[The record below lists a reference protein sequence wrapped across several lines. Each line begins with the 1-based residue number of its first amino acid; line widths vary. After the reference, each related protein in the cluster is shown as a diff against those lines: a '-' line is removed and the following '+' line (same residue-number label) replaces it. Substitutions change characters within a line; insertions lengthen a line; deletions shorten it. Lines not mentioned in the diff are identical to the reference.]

1 MITMAFITRC
11 WKNGWVNVAICGLC
25 MCALLG
31 FASIAQAQSSPDISQ
46 FYVDRIDDEVVA
58 SGNIVFELPTAVEDA
73 LLKGVPLF
81 FVLEA
86 DLLRERWYWF
96 DRKVTSV
103 KRHTRLVY
111 QPLMRRWRINVT
123 AGAGRE
129 GGVGLALN
137 QTYDTLEQ
145 ALAAVKRVSRWQIAD
160 TAELS
165 PGVKYKVDLRFR
177 LDLSQLPLPF
187 QIGTFGQTE
196 WDLTAFVTVPLNLN
210 PAK

>member
-1 MITMAFITRC
+1 MASFTRC
-11 WKNGWVNVAICGLC
+11 WRNGWVDAAARGLS
-25 MCALLG
+25 AFVLAW
-31 FASIAQAQSSPDISQ
+31 FACIAHAQSPADINQ
-46 FYVDRIDDEVVA
+46 FHVDRIDEEVVVA
-58 SGNIVFELPTAVEDA
+58 GNIVFELPAAVEDA

-111 QPLMRRWRINVT
+111 LPLMRRWRLNVT
-123 AGAGRE
+123 AGTGRE

-137 QTYDTLEQ
+137 QSYDTLEQ
-145 ALAAVKRVSRWQIAD
+145 ALAAVKRVSHWQIAD
-160 TAELS
+160 AAELA

-187 QIGTFGQTE
+187 QIGTFGQSE
-196 WDLTAFVTVPLNLN
+196 WDLAAFVTVPLTLN

>member
-1 MITMAFITRC
+1 MASITRY
-11 WKNGWVNVAICGLC
+11 WKNKWIDVAVRCICLFVLVWGTG
-25 MCALLG
+25 AVH
-31 FASIAQAQSSPDISQ
+31 AQSPADIGQ
-46 FYVDRIDDEVVA
+46 LRVERADDEVIA
-58 SGNIVFELPTAVEDA
+58 TGNIVFELPTAVEDA

-111 QPLMRRWRINVT
+111 LPLMRRWRLNVT

-137 QTYDTLEQ
+137 QNYDTLEQ
-145 ALAAVKRVSRWQIAD
+145 ALAAVKRVSHWQIAD
-160 TAELS
+160 AADLL
-165 PGVKYKVDLRFR
+165 PGVKYKVELRFR

-187 QIGTFGQTE
+187 QIGAFGQSE
-196 WDLTAFVTVPLNLN
+196 WDLAAAVTVPLNMN
-210 PAK
+210 PVK